1 MERLRSGARFTGPFF
16 CTTFSLKEGLV
27 KGLLWRLIRGEEG
40 QDLVEYAFLAIFIA
54 LAVTVGL
61 TAVSSGINTG
71 FSNIGTQV
79 SGS

>member
-1 MERLRSGARFTGPFF
+1 MGSLARLVR
-16 CTTFSLKEGLV
+16 EDQ
-27 KGLLWRLIRGEEG
+27 G

-61 TAVSSGINTG
+61 QAVTGGLNTG

-79 SGS
+79 SAGS

>member
-1 MERLRSGARFTGPFF
+1 MECPGKGRSTGLGVFALKGISMRLLA
-16 CTTFSLKEGLV
+16 
-27 KGLLWRLIRGEEG
+27 RLIDEDQG

-61 TAVSSGINTG
+61 KAVTSGLNVG

-79 SGS
+79 SSGS

>member
-1 MERLRSGARFTGPFF
+1 MRHVFTRLVRD
-16 CTTFSLKEGLV
+16 EG
-27 KGLLWRLIRGEEG
+27 G
-40 QDLVEYAFLAIFIA
+40 QDLIEYAFLAIFLA

-61 TAVSSGINTG
+61 QAITGGLNDG

>member
-1 MERLRSGARFTGPFF
+1 M
-16 CTTFSLKEGLV
+16 
-27 KGLLWRLIRGEEG
+27 RLITRLVREEDG

-61 TAVSSGINTG
+61 QAVTGGLNTG

-79 SGS
+79 SSGS